1 MNAPGII
8 RKISIGDIK
17 EGITYK
23 LHQSMMGGR
32 IYIEQILQDLDYI
45 ENYGILKYDV
55 YVSENGSDNIRVWK
69 SFSNAEVAIEYDIS
83 VSNETP

>member
-23 LHQSMMGGR
+23 LHQNMMGGR
-32 IYIEQILQDLDYI
+32 IFIEEILQDFDYLLRFGI
-45 ENYGILKYDV
+45 EKFDIL
-55 YVSENGSDNIRVWK
+55 VSENGSKNVRIWK
-69 SFSNAEVAIEYDIS
+69 SFKNVPNSIEYDIS
-83 VSNETP
+83 VHEAT

>member
-23 LHQSMMGGR
+23 AHQSMMGGR
-32 IYIEQILQDLDYI
+32 IYIEEILQDLTYI
-45 ENYGILKYDV
+45 EKYGILKYDIL
-55 YVSENGSDNIRVWK
+55 VSEQGSNNIRLWK
-69 SFSNAEVAIEYDIS
+69 SFSNVPVSVEYDIS
-83 VSNETP
+83 IDEAA